1 MIADFKFY
9 VNLKEIHKLSGDRN
23 MCLEYGDATA
33 TKHGDIN
40 VCMYE
45 PAKPGVSVTGEW
57 RYLGTFHGNGEFTT
71 ADGRACTFK
80 RGVDGLMVN
89 EIQPEKNAVLAVAS
103 TSRCACSTP
112 RVVGINPIAA
122 FASCGLPGTRRKE
135 VNHD

>member
-9 VNLKEIHKLSGDRN
+9 VNLKEIHKLTGDRN

-33 TKHGDIN
+33 TKHGNIN

-89 EIQPEKNAVLAVAS
+89 EIQPEKK
-103 TSRCACSTP
+103 RC
-112 RVVGINPIAA
+112 
-122 FASCGLPGTRRKE
+122 SCCGQYKPLRMFNSKGSGYQSYCRLCQLRTARDKKKGGQK
-135 VNHD
+135 